1 MNNMKKL
8 LLTAIVSVMA
18 VYASA
23 QNQKWELIADGNS
36 AGTYSLISKK
46 IGGEQ
51 VFDKEVPDV
60 VPDHSSDPHGVPSG
74 HPSNNPFQHIQQ
86 TFDNDLNKNVFKF
99 IIHAHVDDE
108 PVKNYYDRQRNELKT
123 TKPTAANAQPQETV
137 EYRWKFKLPAGFVT
151 TPKFTHIHQLKGIEN
166 ANASNGKGDVD
177 QPLITFCCNTQSNGV
192 QVFRI
197 PYSHTGTTTV
207 KNIVN
212 IPLADFI
219 GEWVEVVE
227 RLKYSTNNTTPNGR
241 YYLCIRRIS
250 DGKVLVDHDE
260 DNLQLWRNECAGVRP
275 KWGIYRD
282 FGKTNGD
289 KNNPD
294 VGMDNTPLR
303 DEEIL
308 FADFSIEKN
317 PVQEQEQDWSGE
329 SVVTTEK
336 VWVWDKTY
344 TGSTTAGSV
353 NNLNSLYVRGKTSPQ
368 VTGTGYSMGDYSVPA
383 TEGDNRNR
391 MLKFSNTSSGISGIT
406 AATTAGGTSS
416 NTNCVAL
423 NIGVPGRLYFYVRV
437 DKEPDSSTHPYEVA
451 LYDNGDKKTISS
463 GTTSTNNVNVNEYYD
478 VSGPSTIFL
487 ACSRPYYI
495 LGMRFVPSSS
505 DQYVGATTMWKFS
518 EYYNWDD
525 SQGENGTHSPVTLA
539 GTNANINYDGLY
551 LHTSSTS
558 GANIQTGVHNITSPI
573 GASGESLTPP
583 FVRLQFAKTSGTVGT
598 ETAGADKNI
607 DGVAFNAMGAGT
619 VYVQAR
625 GQKYDGEKN
634 RSLDLYFNGEN
645 VRSQLYNTTD
655 IYTLTYHNEGQG
667 TYYFKGNS
675 GIWNVAAVYFVP
687 DVEQPMSR
695 TVTIG
700 STGWATFS
708 ASQNYDLPDGLKAY
722 YVKSYSGGRAIVQE
736 ISDIPNN
743 TGVLLEGTPGTEYT
757 LTSKATATAVEGNM
771 LVANIGSFALP
782 KSVKRRVEVGTSKD
796 FTNHILVAENG
807 SAKYGRTSGIGTL
820 GGNKSYLQIP
830 TELLPANSQN
840 AKIAFGLFEDITGID
855 NVNVNDNANDNAIYD
870 LSGRKV
876 ADNCQLSIVNCQ
888 LTKGIYII
896 NGKKIVVK

>member
-23 QNQKWELIADGNS
+23 QSGVLVADGTTN
-36 AGTYSLISKK
+36 TYSLITSAGYNHDEK
-46 IGGEQ
+46 
-51 VFDKEVPDV
+51 PDV
-60 VPDHSSDPHGVPSG
+60 VPGWSGSDHTSS
-74 HPSNNPFQHIQQ
+74 NPFIHIVQQH
-86 TFDNDLNKNVFKF
+86 DANLNKYVFKF
-99 IIHAHVDDE
+99 TIHVTPDDE
-108 PVKNYYDRQRNELKT
+108 SAKHQKTDRQRIEIKTPTTSSLNAWQNET
-123 TKPTAANAQPQETV
+123 F
-137 EYRWKFKLPAGFVT
+137 EYRWKFKLPAGFKT
-151 TPKFTHIHQLKGIEN
+151 TTKFTHIHQLKGIALSGN
-166 ANASNGKGDVD
+166 TTADVD
-177 QPLITFCCNTQSNGV
+177 QPMITFCCNTQSNGV
-192 QVFRI
+192 QVFRV

-219 GEWVEVVE
+219 GEWVDVVE
-227 RLKYSTNNTTPNGR
+227 RVTYSTSNTTPDGR
-241 YYLCIRRIS
+241 YVLTIRRIS

-260 DNLQLWRNECAGVRP
+260 SGLQLWRNNCDGVRP
-275 KWGIYRD
+275 KWGIYRS
-282 FGKTNGD
+282 FGDDATAA
-289 KNNPD
+289 
-294 VGMDNTPLR
+294 TTTLR
-303 DEEIL
+303 DEDVL
-308 FADFSIEKN
+308 FADFSTKKI
-317 PVQEQEQDWSGE
+317 QEQDLGE
-329 SVVTTEK
+329 ETVVTEEK
-336 VWVWDKTY
+336 DWTFKTHNN
-344 TGSTTAGSV
+344 TTAGTIE
-353 NNLNSLYVRGKTSPQ
+353 NYNGLYVRGATS
-368 VTGTGYSMGDYSVPA
+368 S
-383 TEGDNRNR
+383 
-391 MLKFSNTSSGISGIT
+391 SNTTVSFTLGGKQYSLSSANGDRKLRFTSASSIT
-406 AATTAGGTSS
+406 SLSSTTTAGAAGS

-423 NIGVPGRLYFYVRV
+423 NIGVPGTLYWRVQVR
-437 DKEPDSSTHPYEVA
+437 KEDSGVTTRKSYELS
-451 LYDNGDKKTISS
+451 LYDDGTKHSLETGSTNLNNEGDKTISVDHY
-463 GTTSTNNVNVNEYYD
+463 N
-478 VSGPSTIFL
+478 VSGPSTIYL
-487 ACSRPYYI
+487 ACNQQFYI
-495 LGMRFVPSSS
+495 VAMRFVPSS
-505 DQYVGATTMWKFS
+505 DKYVGATTMWKFS

-625 GQKYDGEKN
+625 GQKYDGEIN

-655 IYTLTYHNEGQG
+655 IYTLTYHNDGQG
-667 TYYFKGNS
+667 TYYFKGNG

-708 ASQNYDLPDGLKAY
+708 ASQNYDLPEGLKAY
-722 YVKSYSGGRAIVQE
+722 YIKSYSGGRAIVQE

-807 SAKYGRTSGIGTL
+807 SAKYGRTSGTGTL
-820 GGNKSYLQIP
+820 GGNKSFLQIP

-855 NVNVNDNANDNAIYD
+855 DINVNVNANVNDNAIYD

-876 ADNCQLSIVNCQ
+876 ADNCQLSIINCQ
-888 LTKGIYII
+888 LPKGIYII

>member
-8 LLTAIVSVMA
+8 LLTAFVSVMA

-23 QNQKWELIADGNS
+23 QSGVLVADGTTN
-36 AGTYSLISKK
+36 TYSLITSAGYNHDEK
-46 IGGEQ
+46 
-51 VFDKEVPDV
+51 PDV
-60 VPDHSSDPHGVPSG
+60 VPGWSGSDHTSS
-74 HPSNNPFQHIQQ
+74 NPFIHIVQQH
-86 TFDNDLNKNVFKF
+86 DADLNKYVFKF
-99 IIHAHVDDE
+99 TIHVTPDDE
-108 PVKNYYDRQRNELKT
+108 SAKHQKTDRQRIEIKT
-123 TKPTAANAQPQETV
+123 PTTSSLNAWQNQTF
-137 EYRWKFKLPAGFVT
+137 EYRWKFKLPAGFKT
-151 TPKFTHIHQLKGIEN
+151 TTKFTHIHQLKGIALSGN
-166 ANASNGKGDVD
+166 TTADVD
-177 QPLITFCCNTQSNGV
+177 QPMITFCCNTQSNGV
-192 QVFRI
+192 QVFRV
-197 PYSHTGTTTV
+197 PYSHTGTETV

-219 GEWVEVVE
+219 GEWVDVVE
-227 RLKYSTNNTTPNGR
+227 RVTYSTSNTTPDGR
-241 YYLCIRRIS
+241 YVLTIRRIS

-260 DNLQLWRNECAGVRP
+260 SGLQLWRNNCDGVRP
-275 KWGIYRD
+275 KWGIYRN
-282 FGKTNGD
+282 FG
-289 KNNPD
+289 
-294 VGMDNTPLR
+294 DNATAANTTLR
-303 DEEIL
+303 DEEVL
-308 FADFSIEKN
+308 FADFSTKKI
-317 PVQEQEQDWSGE
+317 QEQDLGDE
-329 SVVTTEK
+329 DVVMTEK
-336 VWVWDKTY
+336 VWIWDKTY
-344 TGSTTAGSV
+344 TGTTTAGSV
-353 NNLNSLYVRGKTSPQ
+353 NNLNSLYVRGATSAQ
-368 VTGTGYSMGDYSVPA
+368 VTGTGYSMGDYSVPV
-383 TEGDNRNR
+383 TEGDNRNK

-437 DKEPDSSTHPYEVA
+437 NKESDSSTNPYEVA
-451 LYDNGDKKTISS
+451 LYDNGDKTTIRS

-478 VSGPSTIFL
+478 VGGPSTIFL
-487 ACSRPYYI
+487 ACNRPYYI
-495 LGMRFVPSSS
+495 LGMRFVPSS
-505 DQYVGATTMWKFS
+505 DKYVGATTMWKFS

-598 ETAGADKNI
+598 ETAGAEKNI

-625 GQKYDGEKN
+625 GQKYDGEIN
-634 RSLDLYFNGEN
+634 RSLDLYFNGEK

-667 TYYFKGNS
+667 TYYFKGNG

-708 ASQNYDLPDGLKAY
+708 ASQNYDLPEGLKAY
-722 YVKSYSGGRAIVQE
+722 YIKSYSGGRAIVQE

-807 SAKYGRTSGIGTL
+807 SAKYGRTSGTGTL
-820 GGNKSYLQIP
+820 GGNKSFLQIP
-830 TELLPANSQN
+830 TEQLPANSQN

-855 NVNVNDNANDNAIYD
+855 NVNEDDNANVNDNAIYD

-876 ADNCQLSIVNCQ
+876 ADNGQLSIINCQ
-888 LTKGIYII
+888 LPKGIYII